1 MNRHEAIA
9 EWQKVGPLYAE
20 RGLVVPG
27 VKMFTPDEWKYGDR
41 SISQIAMDAAGTLS
55 TDPNSAVPTMITTSI
70 DPEVIEIVF
79 ARLQMAEVLGE
90 ERKVGDWLEE
100 TRLFPVV
107 ENTGEVSSYDDYSNN
122 GRAGIN
128 FNYPALQSYLFQTFL
143 NYGEREVERAG
154 LMRINYVGDLGKG
167 AASILNR
174 FGNLTYAFG
183 VGQLQN
189 YGIINNPYLSAY
201 INPAPKAWG
210 GTTWFDNGSPA
221 ATANEVYNDI
231 VALVERL
238 INQTNGSI
246 DLMAKMTLAMSP
258 QSQVAL
264 TFTNSF
270 GINVRK
276 LLAENFPNMTVKT
289 AVQYG
294 AKSST
299 NSQGYSA
306 VGNVLQLIADNIE
319 GQKVAYAAF
328 NEKMRAHKIIAEP
341 SAWKQKMTGGSWGTV
356 LRMPVGV
363 SGMLGV

>member
-1 MNRHEAIA
+1 MMTVYPVLR
-9 EWQKVGPLYAE
+9 
-20 RGLVVPG
+20 
-27 VKMFTPDEWKYGDR
+27 DEQQAYRTIRD
-41 SISQIAMDAAGTLS
+41 
-55 TDPNSAVPTMITTSI
+55 
-70 DPEVIEIVF
+70 
-79 ARLQMAEVLGE
+79 
-90 ERKVGDWLEE
+90 
-100 TRLFPVV
+100 
-107 ENTGEVSSYDDYSNN
+107 
-122 GRAGIN
+122 
-128 FNYPALQSYLFQTFL
+128 
-143 NYGEREVERAG
+143 
-154 LMRINYVGDLGKG
+154 
-167 AASILNR
+167 ASILNR

-294 AKSST
+294 AKSAT
-299 NSQGYSA
+299 NSQGYST

>member
-1 MNRHEAIA
+1 MNKHEAIA
-9 EWQKVGPLYAE
+9 EWQKVGPLYEAA
-20 RGLVVPG
+20 GLVLPG
-27 VKMFTPDEWKYGDR
+27 AKMFIPDEWKRGER
-41 SISQIAMDAAGTLS
+41 SLEQIAMDAAGTLS
-55 TDPNSAVPTMITTSI
+55 TDPNSALPTMLTTAI
-70 DPEVIEIVF
+70 DPDVIEIVF
-79 ARLQMAEVLGE
+79 APLQMAEVLGE

-143 NYGEREVERAG
+143 NYGEREVARAG

-174 FGNLTYAFG
+174 FGNLSYAFG
-183 VGQLQN
+183 VQGLQN

-201 INPAPKAWG
+201 ISPAPKAWG
-210 GTTWFDNGSPA
+210 GTTWFSGGSPA

-231 VALVERL
+231 LALVERE
-238 INQTNGSI
+238 ISQSNGAV
-246 DLMAKMTLAMSP
+246 DLKSKMTLAMSP
-258 QSQVAL
+258 LSEVAT

-270 GINVRK
+270 GITVADMLK
-276 LLAENFPNMTVKT
+276 KTYPNMTIKT

-294 AKSST
+294 AKTAT
-299 NSQGYSA
+299 NNQGYST
-306 VGNVLQLIADNIE
+306 VGNVMQLIVDNIE

-328 NEKMRAHKIIAEP
+328 NEKMRAHKIVAEP
-341 SAWKQKMTGGSWGTV
+341 SAWKQKMTAGTWGTV

-363 SGMLGV
+363 AGMIGI